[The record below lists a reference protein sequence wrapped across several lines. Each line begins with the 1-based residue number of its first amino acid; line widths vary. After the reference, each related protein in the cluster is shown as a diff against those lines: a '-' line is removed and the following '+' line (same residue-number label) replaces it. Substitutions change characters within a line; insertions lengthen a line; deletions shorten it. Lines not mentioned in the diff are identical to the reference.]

1 MHNKTTTFLLNFGHA
16 LDHMFLLIFA
26 TAVTAIAEEF
36 QVQHWE
42 DLMPYSAAA
51 FFFFGLGSLP
61 AGRLGDLWGRRQM
74 MAVFFFSIGLASML
88 VALTRTPTQLALAL
102 AVLGC
107 AASIYHPVGIPML
120 LQGARRPGW
129 TIGVNGL
136 SGNLGLALAA
146 AITGLFVKYVGW
158 RAAFVVPGVLSIVC
172 GMAFLRFA
180 PREMLSPAKRK
191 TGAARPAEM
200 SIARLLLIMTIAAT
214 TGSLVFNFATSSN
227 YELLTSKFS
236 AITQDPARIGL
247 FLAAVYV
254 LSSLAQ
260 LIVGHLLD
268 RLPLKALFLGV
279 LSLQILALLVAGLSQ
294 GWLFYL
300 ALLLFMAGVFG
311 AVPFTDAMMV
321 RYVDDAMR
329 SRVSGMRLAISLGAS
344 SLAVGLIGPIVKAAG
359 FASLIAVMLATA
371 ALTLF
376 VVSLLPAATPPQSA
390 PAT

>member
-16 LDHMFLLIFA
+16 LDHMFLLVFA

-61 AGRLGDLWGRRQM
+61 AGRLGDMWGRRQM
-74 MAVFFFSIGLASML
+74 MAVFFFGIGLASML

-102 AVLGC
+102 SLLGC

-158 RAAFVVPGVLSIVC
+158 RAAFVVPGLLSIAC
-172 GMAFLRFA
+172 GMVFLRYA
-180 PREMLSPAKRK
+180 PRETLSPAKRK
-191 TGAARPAEM
+191 ASSVNATEI

-214 TGSLVFNFATSSN
+214 TGSMVFNFATSSN
-227 YELLTSKFS
+227 YELLSSKFS
-236 AITQDPARIGL
+236 AISQDPAQIGL

-254 LSSLAQ
+254 ASSFAQ

-268 RLPLKALFLGV
+268 RVALKALFLGV
-279 LSLQILALLVAGLSQ
+279 LSLQILALLVAGQSQ
-294 GWLFYL
+294 GWVFYL

-321 RYVDDAMR
+321 RYVDDAIR

-344 SLAVGLIGPIVKAAG
+344 SLAVWLIGPIVKAAG
-359 FASLIAVMLATA
+359 FTTLIGVMVAFASL
-371 ALTLF
+371 TLC
-376 VVSLLPAATPPQSA
+376 VVGLLPSSPPPQKA